1 MIDRLIKSILLLLFL
16 SGGINAQVNQG
27 RDPSLH
33 ARAQELEPFIVHAA
47 QRYGIDPRILR
58 VLCYI
63 ESRYR
68 LDAVSPK
75 GARGPM
81 QFMPETAARY
91 ALQNPHDP
99 KTAIDA
105 GARYFRDLLRR
116 FDGRVDLALAAYN
129 AGEGTVDAFRTGR
142 SLRLTSGKVINSA
155 KTITGGIPP
164 YRETQE
170 YVRSA
175 IGFLFNRATL
185 PAKSLGISLS
195 NEKNSVFNTG
205 RDFTIDVMV
214 NESGSPLHLTENAKS
229 VYIEIQ

>member
-1 MIDRLIKSILLLLFL
+1 
-16 SGGINAQVNQG
+16 
-27 RDPSLH
+27 
-33 ARAQELEPFIVHAA
+33 
-47 QRYGIDPRILR
+47 
-58 VLCYI
+58 
-63 ESRYR
+63 
-68 LDAVSPK
+68 
-75 GARGPM
+75 M

-105 GARYFRDLLRR
+105 GARYFRDLLRK

-142 SLRLTSGKVINSA
+142 SLRLASGKVINPA

-175 IGFLFNRATL
+175 IGFLINRATA
-185 PAKSLGISLS
+185 PAKSFGFSRS
-195 NEKNSVFNTG
+195 NEKNSVAIRG

-214 NESGSPLHLTENAKS
+214 YESVSPLHLAGNAKS
-229 VYIEIQ
+229 VFIEIE